1 MNRMNILAIGAHPDD
16 IEFGC
21 GGALVKYTDRG
32 HRLALMVMTEGGHG
46 GRPTLR
52 ATEQEASNQILHA
65 EQIFW
70 GGYQD
75 THIQV
80 DKDVITKIENVIGSV
95 SPDLIFCHY
104 PDDTHQD
111 HRHLAQ
117 AVVSATRYVRNVLFY
132 EGPTTQNFNP
142 QIFVDISTTLDRKI
156 EALEAHRS
164 QVDKTNIKGLT
175 IIELA
180 RSTATFRGTQGRVK
194 YAEAFAS
201 LRLFINI

>member
-52 ATEQEASNQILHA
+52 AAEQEVSNQILNA

-180 RSTATFRGTQGRVK
+180 RSTANFRGTQGRVK